1 MTRRDPFLAFCF
13 RVTIDDKV
21 KDPKVGFFKS
31 VGGLSYE
38 TEVVDYREG
47 GVNDSTFKLVGGT
60 KWKNIVLKRGFS
72 GPELI
77 AWREEWLKP
86 GKKTRKGG
94 KIEQMSTDGKTVL
107 ATWTFTR
114 GWPVKWELS
123 ELDASKNEV
132 SIETLEIAHEG
143 LTKS

>member
-13 RVTIDDKV
+13 RVTIDDTV

-31 VGGLSYE
+31 VSGLKYE

-47 GVNDSTFKLVGGT
+47 GVNDTTYKLVGAT
-60 KWKNIVLKRGFS
+60 KWSNIVLKRGFS
-72 GPELI
+72 GPELLK
-77 AWREEWLKP
+77 WREDWLKP
-86 GKKTRKGG
+86 GKKERKGG

-123 ELDASKNEV
+123 ELDAGKNEV

-143 LTKS
+143 LEKA